1 MRKLWRCKTRDSER
15 RGIQSRAKSGFGP
28 THHGPRD
35 TLCARAPFRSGGLGE
50 YSYVLIKEEEKRER
64 EREKEKKNPQIESI
78 GICFSV
84 EARRGRRGNEVEGD
98 LDWLVGRRRRRSP
111 IRSPPLRSS
120 SYPACQC
127 QVIQFTLPSSP
138 IHLTCFHLHPQI
150 TWLRL
155 RLRELITP
163 RC

>member
-64 EREKEKKNPQIESI
+64 EREGKKKSPNRIDRNLLLRW
-78 GICFSV
+78 G
-84 EARRGRRGNEVEGD
+84 EARAKGERSGRRFGLIGWTPAAQIPNSISSSSIFILPCLPVPGNSIHPSVFPN
-98 LDWLVGRRRRRSP
+98 SP
-111 IRSPPLRSS
+111 HLLPSPP
-120 SYPACQC
+120 PN
-127 QVIQFTLPSSP
+127 
-138 IHLTCFHLHPQI
+138 H
-150 TWLRL
+150 
-155 RLRELITP
+155 LITA
-163 RC
+163 